1 MGDKSDRTVRQEAKR
16 ARLMA
21 EDLHGRTPFVRSIA
35 LKIALLAIVSAIV
48 AAAISVVLFSGLT
61 KEQVKSSVENNIG
74 DLATSYATLVNK
86 EIESKGTLEYEDY
99 NALLSGVKIKEM
111 SSSYAYLVSPDGIT
125 LYHPTKDRV
134 GNPVENEVVKGIV
147 AELKAD
153 RTPADAVVT
162 YEFKG
167 ANKIAG
173 YSILSDRS
181 VLVVTADEKDAFS
194 FMSRIRLLGIALMI
208 GIIVIC
214 GAGGVVFSM
223 MLTKPLT
230 FIKDMV
236 VETAEFNFVSKGRAK
251 NLQLRTDEIGSIAR
265 ALKLMR
271 DSLRG
276 IVGDINRSSDT
287 LDHRVSQVADSS
299 IEIDSMCTDASSTT
313 EELAEGME
321 ETSASADNIQA
332 NIQQMND
339 DAEIIQELS
348 GDGQK
353 QAVEIKERAEQ
364 LKESSEAATRRV
376 TSIYE
381 DIKVKTEKAIADA
394 ETVSKIND
402 LTDAIMA
409 ISGQTSLLAL
419 NANIEAA
426 RAGDAGRGFA
436 VVATEIGALANQ
448 TSNTVTGINEIV
460 AEVNEVVT
468 RMSETLTESMDFL
481 ENVVIK
487 DYDSFTEV
495 SSQYSNDAD
504 SFKRNM
510 ENIDDSVN
518 KLSSEIAVVAESL
531 QKIAGIVGESSF
543 GVTDIAGKTQ
553 DITALTVDNRDAV
566 SECMDAVKG
575 LREIA
580 SRFKMNES

>member
-1 MGDKSDRTVRQEAKR
+1 MGDKSGRTAKYEAKR
-16 ARLMA
+16 AKLTA
-21 EDLHGRTPFVRSIA
+21 EDLHDKTPFVRSIA
-35 LKIALLAIVSAIV
+35 LKIAILAIVSAIV
-48 AAAISVVLFSGLT
+48 AAAISIVMFSDLT
-61 KEQVKSSVENNIG
+61 KDQVKTAVENNIG
-74 DLATSYATLVNK
+74 DLATAYGALVNT
-86 EIESKGTLEYEDY
+86 EIAAGRELAYEDY
-99 NALLSGVKIKEM
+99 NALLADVKVKGL
-111 SSSYAYLVSPDGIT
+111 SSSYAYLVSSEGIT

-147 AELKAD
+147 AELKAGK
-153 RTPADAVVT
+153 TPPDAVVT
-162 YEFKG
+162 YVFKG

-173 YSILSDRS
+173 YRILSDRS
-181 VLVVTADEKDAFS
+181 ILLVTADEKDAFS
-194 FMSRIRLLGIALMI
+194 FMSSVRSLGIILLI

-214 GAGGVVFSM
+214 GAGGVIFSM

-276 IVGDINRSSDT
+276 IVGEINRSSDT
-287 LDHRVSQVADSS
+287 LDSRVSQVADSS
-299 IEIDSMCTDASSTT
+299 IEIDSMCTDASTTT

-364 LKESSEAATRRV
+364 LKKSTQAAEQKV
-376 TSIYE
+376 TSLYE
-381 DIKVKTEKAIADA
+381 DMKVKTERAIADA
-394 ETVSKIND
+394 QTVSKIND
-402 LTDAIMA
+402 LTEAIMA
-409 ISGQTSLLAL
+409 ISSQTSLLAL

-426 RAGDAGRGFA
+426 RAGEAGRGFA

-460 AEVNEVVT
+460 AEVNEVVA
-468 RMSETLTESMDFL
+468 RMSETLTESMEFL

-495 SSQYSNDAD
+495 SSQYSDDAD
-504 SFKRNM
+504 SFKQNM

-518 KLSSEIAVVAESL
+518 KLTGEIAVVAESL

-566 SECMDAVKG
+566 SECMDAVRG

>member
-1 MGDKSDRTVRQEAKR
+1 MGSNRDRAAEYEARR
-16 ARLMA
+16 ARLMD

-35 LKIALLAIVSAIV
+35 LKIALLAILSAIV
-48 AAAISVVLFSGLT
+48 AAVISVVMFSDLT
-61 KEQVKSSVENNIG
+61 KDQVKTSVENNIG
-74 DLATSYATLVNK
+74 DLATAYAALINEQVK
-86 EIESKGTLEYEDY
+86 IKGTLTYDDY
-99 NALLSGVKIKEM
+99 NELLSEVKIKDM
-111 SSSYAYLVSPDGIT
+111 SSSYAYLVSSDGTT

-134 GNPVENEVVKGIV
+134 GNPVENAVVKGLV
-147 AELKAD
+147 AELSAG
-153 RTPADAVVT
+153 RTPEDDVVT
-162 YEFKG
+162 YVFKG

-181 VLVVTADEKDAFS
+181 ILVVTADEKDAFS
-194 FMSRIRLLGIALMI
+194 FMGRIRNLAIVLVI
-208 GIIVIC
+208 GIIIIC
-214 GAGGVVFSM
+214 GAGGVIFSK
-223 MLTKPLT
+223 MLTKPMT

-236 VETAEFNFVSKGRAK
+236 VETAEFNFVSKGRAR

-265 ALKLMR
+265 ALKMMR

-276 IVGDINRSSDT
+276 IVGEINRSSDT
-287 LDHRVSQVADSS
+287 LDVRVSQVADSS
-299 IEIDSMCTDASSTT
+299 VEIDSMCSDASSTT

-339 DAEIIQELS
+339 AAELISELT
-348 GDGQK
+348 GEGRK
-353 QAVEIKERAEQ
+353 QASEIKDRAAG
-364 LKESSEAATRRV
+364 LKSDALAATQRV
-376 TSIYE
+376 TSLYE
-381 DIKVKTEKAIADA
+381 DMKIKTERAIADSEA
-394 ETVSKIND
+394 VSKIND

-409 ISGQTSLLAL
+409 ISSQTSLLAL

-426 RAGDAGRGFA
+426 RAGEAGRGFT

-448 TSNTVTGINEIV
+448 TSDTVTGINEIV
-460 AEVNEVVT
+460 AEVNDIVA
-468 RMSETLTESMDFL
+468 RMSETLTDSMEFL

-487 DYDSFTEV
+487 DYESFAEV
-495 SSQYSNDAD
+495 SNRYSDDAD
-504 SFKRNM
+504 SFGESMR
-510 ENIDDSVN
+510 EIDSSVSGLTN
-518 KLSSEIAVVAESL
+518 EIAVITESL

-566 SECMDAVKG
+566 SECMDAVRG